1 LPEIQKLNPR
11 VKVTA
16 DTDNI
21 EAKADLGAYVAP
33 FDLIIGTD
41 LSWNTA
47 SLVSAACRMSM
58 RPSYIAG
65 THGMYGYIFAD
76 LISHQYTIEREKFN
90 APTKIGPETLTR
102 SIIQSSTKR
111 EKGELKEIVMK
122 QEEYTP
128 LILANTSPLPAD
140 ILSNRRKLRQ
150 VTPLLPCLRALWE
163 FEKETG
169 RAPGPNPGDLKIYTT
184 KATEKH
190 RELQLPIETLRSEF
204 LRSFLQNL
212 GSEIAPTTAVLG
224 GLLSQD
230 AINVIGKR
238 EQPIQNFILF
248 DGEDYQT
255 PMYALHPI
263 FNDGMDGLVTGNPM
277 AAMALPLDG
286 SMNGGLDMSTM
297 GGVDLSLVTGGAGP
311 SNGVSI
317 L

>member
-1 LPEIQKLNPR
+1 M
-11 VKVTA
+11 
-16 DTDNI
+16 
-21 EAKADLGAYVAP
+21 AP
-33 FDLIIGTD
+33 FDLVIGTD
-41 LSWNTA
+41 LSSNTA
-47 SLVSAACRMSM
+47 SLLSAACRMSM

-65 THGMYGYIFAD
+65 TYGMYGYIFAD

-111 EKGELKEIVMK
+111 EKGELKEVVMK

-128 LILANTSPLPAD
+128 LILANTSPLPAE
-140 ILSNRRKLRQ
+140 ILNNRRKLRQ

-169 RAPGPNPGDLKIYTT
+169 RTPGPTPGDLKNYTT

-248 DGEDYQT
+248 DGEEYQT

-277 AAMALPLDG
+277 AALALPIDG
-286 SMNGGLDMSTM
+286 AVNGGVGMSAM
-297 GGVDLSLVTGGAGP
+297 GAVDLTLMSGGAGP
-311 SNGVSI
+311 SNGVTI
-317 L
+317 